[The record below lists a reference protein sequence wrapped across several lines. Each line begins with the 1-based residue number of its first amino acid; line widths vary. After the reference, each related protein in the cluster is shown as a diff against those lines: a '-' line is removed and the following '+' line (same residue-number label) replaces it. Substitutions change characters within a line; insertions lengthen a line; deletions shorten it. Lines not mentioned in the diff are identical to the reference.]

1 MHCQNSSPKP
11 VLLCLVNIRVT
22 FRWCHWPCWDEG
34 EDRNLCV
41 VSLGQVLVLQ
51 WTDSKAQLGSC
62 GAVNLFVKSS
72 HFRMVAFSFLSF
84 YLLCRRHSL
93 SSFLM
98 CYVFSWDMHRLM
110 DSLLDLV
117 LAPGLDFYNGL
128 CTYQGLFSG
137 ISLSILCSLTVPVP
151 LEQRLEISHLMWFK
165 SLKCF

>member
-1 MHCQNSSPKP
+1 MESLALLRWRRREKSLCCQQ
-11 VLLCLVNIRVT
+11 
-22 FRWCHWPCWDEG
+22 G
-34 EDRNLCV
+34 
-41 VSLGQVLVLQ
+41 LGQVLVYQ
-51 WTDSKAQLGSC
+51 WTESKVQLGSC
-62 GAVNLFVKSS
+62 GGVNLFVKSS
-72 HFRMVAFSFLSF
+72 YFRMVAFSFLSF

-110 DSLLDLV
+110 DSLLDLF

-137 ISLSILCSLTVPVP
+137 ISLSTLCSLTVPVLP
-151 LEQRLEISHLMWFK
+151 EHRLEISHPMWFK